1 MGVHALTACLA
12 HERIEVE
19 DSAAAILEFAN
30 GAHGAVEAS
39 TCAGSSHGQRIRVQI
54 CGTEGSAFLADERIE
69 VWDFQSEDA
78 MDHQVRS
85 SLMLDTAAAHGGN
98 APKSI
103 QCHQHQRNFEEV
115 VTAIRTGRQPGTSS
129 SEARRAVE
137 LIQAIHQ
144 SAGHGGGVILL

>member
-19 DSAAAILEFAN
+19 DSAVAILEFAN
-30 GAHGAVEAS
+30 SAHGAVEAS

-54 CGTEGSAFLADERIE
+54 CGTDSSRTRGSKSGIFNPKTPWRHE
-69 VWDFQSEDA
+69 
-78 MDHQVRS
+78 VRS